1 MSLHEKQNTSVKL
14 LINEEIPSRETIK
27 RGGPGVVARLMGMDT
42 LPPEKGQKIHG
53 KESFDE
59 NPRKNISRVP
69 RFVNA
74 KFELN
79 SPSSTTFSQSKEQ
92 TSPNSNKKQYSSP
105 STKSSSL
112 AKPLRRE
119 HPQEELLQKFK
130 KEFESWQ
137 ASKSWECSSNIDQ
150 NDSSQGLKKEQNS
163 NLNMEKMTSY
173 SNSNRH
179 RAQKKPIETDDLDKQ
194 CVPVI
199 KDDMATKKKLA
210 ANSFEAVS
218 RSKFQETS
226 SRSCSPTRIV
236 ILKPSSDIN
245 EVEEL
250 RTGSSEA
257 VEKGN
262 SMEHFLEEVKER
274 LWLEMEGKGKKY
286 STRRGNSVHTSLH
299 ERSTDPKQLARDI
312 ANHVRESVTKDL
324 GATSARSESTRS
336 YRNDFH
342 VNEHDA
348 QDSIKK
354 DTRKFISDRLKN
366 VLKDD
371 AEFEKPMFDD
381 GRAGNSLL
389 IKEKEGSESM
399 TDFSKEEKGASFWE
413 DRKAVHESIP
423 RYSRREHVK
432 LAEFDADAMSPPNL
446 IRSFSAPASRTAF
459 GKLLLEDLHVA
470 TGAHISRKYET
481 SEYDSESINR
491 DKKDGF
497 NLKGRV
503 STLRRNLNFKGKI
516 FGKKMPS
523 LGETP
528 SESFN
533 YIKSME
539 TMPSVIRNFGMVQV
553 KSMIRSI

>member
-1 MSLHEKQNTSVKL
+1 MSLHQKQNTSVKL
-14 LINEEIPSRETIK
+14 LINEEITSRETIK

-42 LPPEKGQKIHG
+42 LPPEKGQTIHG

-79 SPSSTTFSQSKEQ
+79 SPSSMTFSQSKHQ
-92 TSPNSNKKQYSSP
+92 TSPNLNKQQNSSP
-105 STKSSSL
+105 STKNSIL
-112 AKPLRRE
+112 AKPHRRE

-137 ASKSWECSSNIDQ
+137 ASKSWECSTNLDL
-150 NDSSQGLKKEQNS
+150 NDSNQGLKKEQNL

-173 SNSNRH
+173 SDSNRH

-194 CVPVI
+194 CVPII
-199 KDDMATKKKLA
+199 KNDMTTRKKLA
-210 ANSFEAVS
+210 ANSFEPVS
-218 RSKFQETS
+218 RSKFQETR
-226 SRSCSPTRIV
+226 SRCCSPTRIV

-274 LWLEMEGKGKKY
+274 LRLEMEGKGKND
-286 STRRGNSVHTSLH
+286 STRRGNSAHTSLH

-312 ANHVRESVTKDL
+312 AKHVRESVTKDL
-324 GATSARSESTRS
+324 GTTSARSESTRS
-336 YRNDFH
+336 YMNDFH

-354 DTRKFISDRLKN
+354 DTRKLVSDRLKN
-366 VLKDD
+366 VLRDD
-371 AEFEKPMFDD
+371 VEFDKPMFDD

-389 IKEKEGSESM
+389 IKEKERSKSM
-399 TDFSKEEKGASFWE
+399 TDLLKEEKGASFWE
-413 DRKAVHESIP
+413 DKKAVNESIP
-423 RYSRREHVK
+423 KYLRREHMK
-432 LAEFDADAMSPPNL
+432 LAECDADAMSPLNL
-446 IRSFSAPASRTAF
+446 SRSFSAPASGTAF
-459 GKLLLEDLHVA
+459 GKLLLEDQCVA
-470 TGAHISRKYET
+470 TGAQISRKYET
-481 SEYDSESINR
+481 SEYDSEAINR

-503 STLRRNLNFKGKI
+503 STLRRNLSLKRNF

-523 LGETP
+523 IGESP
-528 SESFN
+528 SETFS
-533 YIKSME
+533 YMKSME
-539 TMPSVIRNFGMVQV
+539 TMPLVIRNFGMVEV
-553 KSMIRSI
+553 KSMIKSI